1 MMAPRR
7 APGVSEFLTALAAFP
22 PPERLLDD
30 LVTGALR
37 PLGPISAAIWV
48 GEPTALRL
56 VAAPRMQPATVT
68 SLAHIPFADDGP
80 IVRSFLE
87 SEVIFDDAGLATERT
102 TSSTP
107 GTVGSVRRGRR
118 AVHGLICL
126 PIVSLGISIG
136 VVAVCTDRPPRL
148 TTLEIAQLDGISAAL
163 GLWLTHPDSGIASGE
178 EPAPEA
184 EPPTLTERQERV
196 LALVLG
202 GRSNSAIAAQLGYS
216 VSTVKQDIQ
225 RAQRLLRTGSRSETA
240 QRASALGLI
249 SDPLVP

>member
-1 MMAPRR
+1 MAPRR
-7 APGVSEFLTALAAFP
+7 GPGLPEFLTALASFP
-22 PPERLLDD
+22 APDRLLDD
-30 LVTGALR
+30 LVTGPLR
-37 PLGPISAAIWV
+37 PLGAVSAAVWV

-68 SLAHIPFADDGP
+68 SLARIPFADDGP

-102 TSSTP
+102 PSSTP
-107 GTVGSVRRGRR
+107 GTVGIGRRSRR

-126 PIVSLGISIG
+126 PIVNLGISIG
-136 VVAVCTDRPPRL
+136 VVAVCTERPPRL

-163 GLWLTHPDSGIASGE
+163 GLWLTHPDAGVATGDESA
-178 EPAPEA
+178 AVDD
-184 EPPTLTERQERV
+184 PPTLTERQERI

-202 GRSNSAIAAQLGYS
+202 GRSNAAIAAQLGCS

-225 RAQRLLRTGSRSETA
+225 RAQRRLRTDSRIEAA

-249 SDPLVP
+249 AAPATS